1 MPQFSHEKS
10 VFTNV
15 DIDPEEYINSC
26 SSNEIDEIIEIL
38 IEDGHINK
46 NSRNGV
52 YDMHSVPELEFQ
64 DAIQKLN
71 GKWNMLT
78 AEEEQVIVQI
88 ASRF

>member
-1 MPQFSHEKS
+1 MPQFNHEKS
-10 VFTNV
+10 VFTNI

-46 NSRNGV
+46 NSRIT
-52 YDMHSVPELEFQ
+52 YDLHSVPESEYQ

-78 AEEEQVIVQI
+78 AEEEQTIIQI
-88 ASRF
+88 ANRF